1 MMERAR
7 AAVPSSVALIAAL
20 LGASPALAAGGVKES
35 YLGIP
40 SWLWLPLNLG
50 VFLFL
55 LYRFVGRPISQYLET
70 RRETI
75 DSELKDA
82 EAKLAEAEHLRTE
95 VLERLERV
103 ESEVRQI
110 RDRAETDGRAEA
122 AAIAEQAAAEE
133 ARFLS
138 RVDDQISRRHAE
150 TRNRLARETAALT
163 AQLAREI
170 LSEEM
175 TAADRERVF
184 ARSLAALEALEKEA

>member
-1 MMERAR
+1 MMQRAR
-7 AAVPSSVALIAAL
+7 ATVLSTVVLTVL
-20 LGASPALAAGGVKES
+20 LLAPTPALAAGGVKES
-35 YLGIP
+35 YFGIP

-50 VFLFL
+50 LFLFL

-75 DSELKDA
+75 DTELKDA
-82 EAKLAEAEHLRTE
+82 EAKLAEAERLRDE
-95 VLERLERV
+95 VIGRLERV
-103 ESEVRQI
+103 EGEVREI
-110 RDRAETDGRAEA
+110 RERAEADGRAEA
-122 AAIAEQAAAEE
+122 EAIAEQAAAEE
-133 ARFLS
+133 ARFLT
-138 RVDDQISRRHAE
+138 RVDDQIARRHAE
-150 TRNRLARETAALT
+150 TRHRLARETAALT